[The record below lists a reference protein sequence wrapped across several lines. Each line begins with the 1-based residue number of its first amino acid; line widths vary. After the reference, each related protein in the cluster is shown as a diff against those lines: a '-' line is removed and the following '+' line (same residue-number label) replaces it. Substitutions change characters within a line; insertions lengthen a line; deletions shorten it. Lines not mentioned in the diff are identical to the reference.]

1 MQSKLV
7 LVPLPSAGGQFRQ
20 RLQKLSTKLGKCMSE
35 LSEAAGNSPPSN
47 SVARKA
53 HLLLILDGWG
63 HREAAPDN
71 AVSNANCPN
80 WRRIWAS
87 YPHTLIKT
95 DGLSVG
101 LPEGQMGNSEVGHM
115 NLGAGRIVYQ
125 DLTRINLSL
134 ENGQFEH
141 NLALNQACA
150 SVRRNGGTLH
160 VLGLLSEGGV
170 HSLETHI
177 FAMIKL
183 AQSRNVRQIAV
194 HAFLDGRDTP
204 PKSAAASIQRLQA
217 LADEL
222 NKFGGNVKIASVSGR
237 YFAMDRDQRWDRVQ
251 LSYDAIADAAS
262 PHQEISGMAALD
274 AAYARGESDEFVKPC
289 VIAGGCKVLDGDAV
303 VFMNYRSDRAR
314 EISHAFV
321 DEEFKG
327 FVRSRHAELSA
338 FVSLTEYSKDLAVTA
353 VAFAP
358 QSMSNTLPELIAARG
373 LTQLR
378 IAETEKYAHVTF
390 FFSGGV
396 EAPYPG
402 ESRIMVPSPKVATYD
417 LQPEMSV
424 AALCDQLV
432 AAIESQQFDFIVCN
446 IANPDMVGH
455 TGILAAAI
463 QAVEAVDA
471 ALGRIEQ
478 AILKTSGAMLV
489 TADHGN
495 LEQMWDVE
503 SNQPNTQHTMNP
515 VPLVLIAPHA
525 NFELRAGG
533 ALKDIAP
540 TLLKLMQIPQ
550 PAEMTGEALL

>member
-1 MQSKLV
+1 
-7 LVPLPSAGGQFRQ
+7 
-20 RLQKLSTKLGKCMSE
+20 MSE
-35 LSEAAGNSPPSN
+35 LIEAAGNKAVSN
-47 SVARKA
+47 SVVSNLSNPAARKP

-63 HREAAPDN
+63 EREHAPDN
-71 AVSNANCPN
+71 AISNAKCPN

-160 VLGLLSEGGV
+160 VLGLLSDGGV
-170 HSLETHI
+170 HSLATHI
-177 FAMIKL
+177 FAMLKL
-183 AQSRNVRQIAV
+183 AHARNVRQIAV
-194 HAFLDGRDTP
+194 HVFLDGRDTP
-204 PKSAAASIQRLQA
+204 PKSAAASILKLQA

-222 NKFGGNVKIASVSGR
+222 GNVKIASVAGR
-237 YFAMDRDQRWDRVQ
+237 YFAMDRDHRWDRVQ
-251 LSYDAIADAAS
+251 LSYDVIAEAAGAHRES
-262 PHQEISGMAALD
+262 SAMAALE
-274 AAYARGESDEFVKPC
+274 AAYVRGESDEFVRPT
-289 VIAGGCKVLDGDAV
+289 VIAGGCKVVDGDAV

-321 DEEFKG
+321 DEDFKG
-327 FVRSRHAELSA
+327 FVRARHAQLSA
-338 FVSLTEYSKDLAVTA
+338 FVSLTEYAKDLAVSA
-353 VAFAP
+353 IAFAP
-358 QSMSNTLPELIAARG
+358 QSMTNTLPELIAARG

-424 AALCDQLV
+424 VALGDQLV
-432 AAIESQQFDFIVCN
+432 TAILAKQFDFIVCN

-463 QAVEAVDA
+463 QAVEAVDH

-478 AILKTSGAMLV
+478 AILAAEGSMLL

-495 LEQMWDVE
+495 LEQMWDFE
-503 SNQPNTQHTMNP
+503 SNQANTQHSMNP
-515 VPLVLIAPHA
+515 VPVVLIAPHIKCS
-525 NFELRAGG
+525 LRAGG

-540 TLLKLMQIPQ
+540 TLLKLMQIEQ
-550 PAEMTGEALL
+550 PVEMTGEALL

>member
-1 MQSKLV
+1 
-7 LVPLPSAGGQFRQ
+7 
-20 RLQKLSTKLGKCMSE
+20 MSE
-35 LSEAAGNSPPSN
+35 LSEAAGNNAQLKP
-47 SVARKA
+47 VARKP

-63 HREAAPDN
+63 EREAAPDN
-71 AVSNANCPN
+71 AISNAHCPN
-80 WRRIWAS
+80 WRRIWAR

-134 ENGQFEH
+134 ESGQFEH

-160 VLGLLSEGGV
+160 VFGLLSEGGV

-177 FAMIKL
+177 FAMLKL
-183 AQSRNVRQIAV
+183 AHARNVRQIAMHV
-194 HAFLDGRDTP
+194 FLDGRDTP
-204 PKSAAASIQRLQA
+204 PKSAAASLLKLQA

-222 NKFGGNVKIASVSGR
+222 GNVKIASVSGR

-251 LSYDAIADAAS
+251 LSYDAIAEATGAHRES
-262 PHQEISGMAALD
+262 SAIAALE
-274 AAYARGESDEFVKPC
+274 AAYARGESDEFVQPT
-289 VIAGGCKVLDGDAV
+289 VISCGCKMSDGDAV

-314 EISHAFV
+314 EILQAFV
-321 DEEFKG
+321 DEDFKG
-327 FVRSRHAELSA
+327 FVRPRHVQLNA
-338 FVSLTEYSKDLAVTA
+338 FVSLTEYSKDLAVSA
-353 VAFAP
+353 IAFAP
-358 QSMSNTLPELIAARG
+358 QSMNYTLPELIAARG

-396 EAPYPG
+396 ETPYPG

-424 AALCDQLV
+424 VALCDQLV
-432 AAIESQQFDFIVCN
+432 AAITAKQFDFIVCN

-463 QAVEAVDA
+463 KAVEAVDV

-478 AILKTSGAMLV
+478 AILAAGGAMLV

-495 LEQMWDVE
+495 LEQMWDFE
-503 SNQPNTQHTMNP
+503 SNQPNTQHSMNP
-515 VPLVLIAPHA
+515 VPLVLIAPQTSA
-525 NFELRAGG
+525 TLRTGG

-540 TLLKLMQIPQ
+540 TLLKLMEIPQ

>member
-1 MQSKLV
+1 
-7 LVPLPSAGGQFRQ
+7 
-20 RLQKLSTKLGKCMSE
+20 MSE
-35 LSEAAGNSPPSN
+35 LSEAAEKPLSN
-47 SVARKA
+47 AVRKP

-63 HREAAPDN
+63 EREAAPDN
-71 AVSNANCPN
+71 AISNANCPN
-80 WRRIWAS
+80 WRRIWAN

-141 NLALNQACA
+141 NVALNHACA

-177 FAMIKL
+177 FAMLKL
-183 AQSRNVRQIAV
+183 AHARKVRKIAV
-194 HAFLDGRDTP
+194 HVFLDGRDTP

-222 NKFGGNVKIASVSGR
+222 HNVKIASVSGR

-251 LSYDAIADAAS
+251 LSYNAIAEAAGTYHELS
-262 PHQEISGMAALD
+262 AMAALE
-274 AAYARGESDEFVKPC
+274 AAYARGESDEFVQPS
-289 VIAGGCKVLDGDAV
+289 VIAGGCKVMDGDAM

-327 FVRSRHAELSA
+327 FVRPRHAELSA
-338 FVSLTEYSKDLAVTA
+338 FVSLTEYSKDLAVSA
-353 VAFAP
+353 IAFAP

-373 LTQLR
+373 MTQLR

-396 EAPYPG
+396 EVPYPG

-432 AAIESQQFDFIVCN
+432 GAIESQQFDFIVCN

-471 ALGRIEQ
+471 VLGRIEQ
-478 AILKTSGAMLV
+478 AILAVGGTMLI

-495 LEQMWDVE
+495 LEQMWDFE
-503 SNQPNTQHTMNP
+503 SNQANTQHSMNP
-515 VPLVLIAPHA
+515 VPLVLVAPQTA
-525 NFELRAGG
+525 FVLRAGG

-550 PAEMTGEALL
+550 PVEMTGEALL

>member
-1 MQSKLV
+1 
-7 LVPLPSAGGQFRQ
+7 
-20 RLQKLSTKLGKCMSE
+20 MSE
-35 LSEAAGNSPPSN
+35 LTEATGNSPLLHPAVSN
-47 SVARKA
+47 IGSRKP

-63 HREAAPDN
+63 EREAAPDN
-71 AVSNANCPN
+71 AISNANCPN
-80 WRRIWAS
+80 WRRMWAS

-170 HSLETHI
+170 HSLEAHI
-177 FAMIKL
+177 FAMLKL
-183 AQSRNVRQIAV
+183 AHARNVRQIAV
-194 HAFLDGRDTP
+194 HVFLDGRDTP
-204 PKSAAASIQRLQA
+204 PKSAAPSILALQG
-217 LADEL
+217 LAEQL
-222 NKFGGNVKIASVSGR
+222 GNVKIASVSGR
-237 YFAMDRDQRWDRVQ
+237 YFAMDRDQRWDRVR
-251 LSYDAIADAAS
+251 LSYDAIADASAA
-262 PHQEISGMAALD
+262 HQQSSAMAALE
-274 AAYARGESDEFVKPC
+274 AAYARGESDEFVQPT
-289 VIAGGCKVLDGDAV
+289 VVAGGCRVVDGDAI

-314 EISHAFV
+314 QLSHAFV
-321 DEEFKG
+321 DEDFKG
-327 FVRSRHAELSA
+327 FERPRHAQLSA
-338 FVSLTEYSKDLAVTA
+338 FVSLTEYSKDLAVSA
-353 VAFAP
+353 IAFAP
-358 QSMSNTLPELIAARG
+358 QSMTNTLPELIAAGG

-396 EAPYPG
+396 ETPYPG

-424 AALCDQLV
+424 VALSDQLA
-432 AAIESQQFDFIVCN
+432 AAIATKQFDFIVCN

-463 QAVEAVDA
+463 QAVEAVDL

-478 AILKTSGAMLV
+478 AILAAGGVMLV

-495 LEQMWDVE
+495 LEQMWDFE
-503 SNQPNTQHTMNP
+503 SNQANTQHSMNP
-515 VPLVLIAPHA
+515 VPLVLIAPQST
-525 NFELRAGG
+525 FELRAGG

-540 TLLKLMQIPQ
+540 TLLRLMQIEQ

>member
-1 MQSKLV
+1 
-7 LVPLPSAGGQFRQ
+7 
-20 RLQKLSTKLGKCMSE
+20 MSE
-35 LSEAAGNSPPSN
+35 LSEAAEKRPLSN
-47 SVARKA
+47 AVPRKP

-63 HREAAPDN
+63 EREAAPDN
-71 AVSNANCPN
+71 AISNANCPN
-80 WRRIWAS
+80 WRRIWAN

-141 NLALNQACA
+141 NVALNHACA

-160 VLGLLSEGGV
+160 LLGLLSEGGV

-177 FAMIKL
+177 FAMLKL
-183 AQSRNVRQIAV
+183 AHARKVRKIAV
-194 HAFLDGRDTP
+194 HVFLDGRDTP
-204 PKSAAASIQRLQA
+204 PKSAAASIQRLQT

-222 NKFGGNVKIASVSGR
+222 NKNELNKGEIKKGEINKGEMGKVKIASVSGR
-237 YFAMDRDQRWDRVQ
+237 YFAMDRDQRWNRVQ
-251 LSYDAIADAAS
+251 LSYSAIADAAGTYHEPS
-262 PHQEISGMAALD
+262 AMAALE
-274 AAYARGESDEFVKPC
+274 AAYARGESDEFVQPS
-289 VIAGGCKVLDGDAV
+289 VIAGGCKVADGDAM

-314 EISHAFV
+314 EISHAFI
-321 DEEFKG
+321 DEDFKG
-327 FVRSRHAELSA
+327 FVRPRHAELSA
-338 FVSLTEYSKDLAVTA
+338 FVSLTEYSKDLAVSA
-353 VAFAP
+353 IAFAP

-373 LTQLR
+373 MTQLR

-390 FFSGGV
+390 FFSGGI

-424 AALCDQLV
+424 VALCDQLV
-432 AAIESQQFDFIVCN
+432 GAIESQQFDFIVCN

-471 ALGRIEQ
+471 VLGRIEQ
-478 AILKTSGAMLV
+478 AILAVGGTMLI

-495 LEQMWDVE
+495 LEQMWDFE
-503 SNQPNTQHTMNP
+503 SNQANTQHSMNP
-515 VPLVLIAPHA
+515 VPLVLVAPQTA
-525 NFELRAGG
+525 FVLRAGG

-550 PAEMTGEALL
+550 PVEMTGEALL

>member
-1 MQSKLV
+1 
-7 LVPLPSAGGQFRQ
+7 
-20 RLQKLSTKLGKCMSE
+20 MSE
-35 LSEAAGNSPPSN
+35 LSEAAGNSPFVKDPA
-47 SVARKA
+47 ARKP

-63 HREAAPDN
+63 EREAAPDN
-71 AVSNANCPN
+71 AISNAKCPN

-177 FAMIKL
+177 FAMLKL
-183 AQSRNVRQIAV
+183 AHARNVRQIAMHV
-194 HAFLDGRDTP
+194 FLDGRDTP
-204 PKSAAASIQRLQA
+204 PKSAAASILRLQS

-222 NKFGGNVKIASVSGR
+222 GNVKIASISGR

-251 LSYDAIADAAS
+251 LSYDAINEAVGAHHESSA
-262 PHQEISGMAALD
+262 MAALD
-274 AAYARGESDEFVKPC
+274 AAYVRGESDEFLQPTVL
-289 VIAGGCKVLDGDAV
+289 AGGCKVIDGDAV

-321 DEEFKG
+321 DEEFSG
-327 FVRSRHAELSA
+327 FVRARHAQLSA
-338 FVSLTEYSKDLAVTA
+338 FVSLTEYSKDLAVSA
-353 VAFAP
+353 IAFAP
-358 QSMSNTLPELIAARG
+358 QSMHSTLPELIAARG

-396 EAPYPG
+396 ETPYPG

-424 AALCDQLV
+424 AVVCDKLV

-463 QAVEAVDA
+463 QAVEAVDV

-478 AILKTSGAMLV
+478 TILSTGGAMLL

-495 LEQMWDVE
+495 LEQMWDFD
-503 SNQPNTQHTMNP
+503 SNQPNTQHSLNP
-515 VPLVLIAPHA
+515 VPLVLIAPQTSFA
-525 NFELRAGG
+525 LRAGG

-540 TLLKLMQIPQ
+540 TLLKLMKIEQ
-550 PAEMTGEALL
+550 PAEMSGEALL

>member
-1 MQSKLV
+1 
-7 LVPLPSAGGQFRQ
+7 
-20 RLQKLSTKLGKCMSE
+20 MSE
-35 LSEAAGNSPPSN
+35 VSEAAGESLINKTA
-47 SVARKA
+47 VARKP

-71 AVSNANCPN
+71 AISNANCPN

-101 LPEGQMGNSEVGHM
+101 LPAGQMGNSEVGHM

-177 FAMIKL
+177 FAMLKL
-183 AQSRNVRQIAV
+183 AYARNVRQIAV
-194 HAFLDGRDTP
+194 HVFLDGRDTP
-204 PKSAAASIQRLQA
+204 PKSAAASILRLQT

-222 NKFGGNVKIASVSGR
+222 GNVKIASISGR
-237 YFAMDRDQRWDRVQ
+237 YFAMDRDQRWERVQ
-251 LSYDAIADAAS
+251 LSYEAIADAVSTHHESSA
-262 PHQEISGMAALD
+262 MAALES
-274 AAYARGESDEFVKPC
+274 AYVRGESDEFVKPT
-289 VIAGGCKVLDGDAV
+289 VIAGGCKVLDGDAI

-321 DEEFKG
+321 DEQFTG
-327 FVRSRHAELSA
+327 FARARHPQLNA
-338 FVSLTEYSKDLAVTA
+338 FVSLTEYSKDLGVSA

-358 QSMSNTLPELIAARG
+358 QSMSSTLPELIAARG
-373 LTQLR
+373 LTQLH

-424 AALCDQLV
+424 FALCDQLV

-455 TGILAAAI
+455 TGILSAAI
-463 QAVEAVDA
+463 EAVEAVDIA
-471 ALGRIEQ
+471 IGRIEQ
-478 AILKTSGAMLV
+478 AILSTGGAMLL

-495 LEQMWDVE
+495 LEQMWDFD
-503 SNQPNTQHTMNP
+503 SNQPNTQHSMNP
-515 VPLVLIAPHA
+515 VPLVLIAPLTPFA
-525 NFELRAGG
+525 LRAGG

-540 TLLKLMQIPQ
+540 TLLKLMHIEQ
-550 PAEMTGEALL
+550 PVEMSGEALL

>member
-1 MQSKLV
+1 
-7 LVPLPSAGGQFRQ
+7 
-20 RLQKLSTKLGKCMSE
+20 MSE
-35 LSEAAGNSPPSN
+35 MSEAAGNNAQLKP
-47 SVARKA
+47 VARKP

-63 HREAAPDN
+63 EREAAPDN
-71 AVSNANCPN
+71 AISNANCPN

-87 YPHTLIKT
+87 YPHTLIAT

-101 LPEGQMGNSEVGHM
+101 LPAGQMGNSEVGHM

-160 VLGLLSEGGV
+160 VFGLLSEGGV

-177 FAMIKL
+177 FAMLKL
-183 AQSRNVRQIAV
+183 AHARNVRQIAM
-194 HAFLDGRDTP
+194 HLFLDGRDTP
-204 PKSAAASIQRLQA
+204 PKSAAASILKLQT
-217 LADEL
+217 LADAL
-222 NKFGGNVKIASVSGR
+222 GNVKIASVSGR

-251 LSYDAIADAAS
+251 LSYDAIAEATSVHRESSA
-262 PHQEISGMAALD
+262 MAALE
-274 AAYARGESDEFVKPC
+274 AAYARGESDEFVKPT
-289 VIAGGCKVLDGDAV
+289 VIAGGCKMTDGDAV

-314 EISHAFV
+314 EISRAFV
-321 DEEFKG
+321 DEDFKG
-327 FVRSRHAELSA
+327 FVRARPVQLSA
-338 FVSLTEYSKDLAVTA
+338 FVSLTEYSKNLAVSAT
-353 VAFAP
+353 AFAP
-358 QSMSNTLPELIAARG
+358 QSMTNTLPELIAARG

-424 AALCDQLV
+424 VALCDQLV
-432 AAIESQQFDFIVCN
+432 AAITAKQFDFIVCN

-463 QAVEAVDA
+463 QAVEAVDVVI
-471 ALGRIEQ
+471 GRIEQ
-478 AILKTSGAMLV
+478 AILASGGVLLI

-495 LEQMWDVE
+495 LEEMWDFD
-503 SNQPNTQHTMNP
+503 SDQANTQHSLNP
-515 VPLVLIAPHA
+515 VPLVLITPQTSAT
-525 NFELRAGG
+525 LRAGG

-540 TLLKLMQIPQ
+540 TLLKLMGIPQ
-550 PAEMTGEALL
+550 PVEMTGAALL